1 MKQSNIIHLVLAL
14 SIVILFVLHFT
25 QRSSETTEFAP
36 QSADSS
42 GVVARLPI
50 AYVNVDSLLLHYN
63 YSIDLNEV
71 LLRKRENAQ
80 ATLNQKMRQL
90 ETDMA
95 EFQRKHENNAFLS
108 EQSFKNQQQ
117 GLIKK
122 QQDLQKLEE
131 SLAQELM
138 QEQQS
143 MNNLL
148 RDSIYRFLETYNQKK
163 NYHLILS
170 NTLNDNVL
178 LAHPMYDITSDII
191 ELLNAQYVPIEK

>member
-14 SIVILFVLHFT
+14 GIVILFVLHFT
-25 QRSSETTEFAP
+25 QRPSVSTDFAP
-36 QSADSS
+36 QTADSS

-108 EQSFKNQQQ
+108 EQSFKSQQQ

-191 ELLNAQYVPIEK
+191 ELLNAQYKPIEK

>member
-14 SIVILFVLHFT
+14 GIVILFVLHFT
-25 QRSSETTEFAP
+25 QRPSESTDFAP
-36 QSADSS
+36 QTADSS

-90 ETDMA
+90 ETDMS

-117 GLIKK
+117 SLIKK

-170 NTLNDNVL
+170 NTLNDNIL

>member
-14 SIVILFVLHFT
+14 GIVILFVLHFT
-25 QRSSETTEFAP
+25 QRPSVSTDFAP
-36 QSADSS
+36 QTADSS

-191 ELLNAQYVPIEK
+191 ELLNAQYKPIEK

>member
-14 SIVILFVLHFT
+14 GIVILFVLHFT
-25 QRSSETTEFAP
+25 QRPSESTDFAP
-36 QSADSS
+36 QTADSS

-63 YSIDLNEV
+63 YSIDLNEI

-108 EQSFKNQQQ
+108 EQSFKSQQQ

-191 ELLNAQYVPIEK
+191 ELLNAQYKPIEK

>member
-14 SIVILFVLHFT
+14 GIVILFVLHFT
-25 QRSSETTEFAP
+25 QRPSESTDFAP
-36 QSADSS
+36 QTADSS

-95 EFQRKHENNAFLS
+95 EFQRKDENNAFLS
-108 EQSFKNQQQ
+108 EQSFKRQQQ

-170 NTLNDNVL
+170 KIGR
-178 LAHPMYDITSDII
+178 AH
-191 ELLNAQYVPIEK
+191 V

>member
-1 MKQSNIIHLVLAL
+1 M
-14 SIVILFVLHFT
+14 
-25 QRSSETTEFAP
+25 
-36 QSADSS
+36 
-42 GVVARLPI
+42 
-50 AYVNVDSLLLHYN
+50 
-63 YSIDLNEV
+63 
-71 LLRKRENAQ
+71 RKRENAQ

-108 EQSFKNQQQ
+108 EQSFKSQQQ

-191 ELLNAQYVPIEK
+191 ELLNAQYKPIEK

>member
-14 SIVILFVLHFT
+14 GIVILFVLHFT
-25 QRSSETTEFAP
+25 QRPSESTDFAP
-36 QSADSS
+36 QTADSS

-63 YSIDLNEV
+63 YSIDLNEI

-191 ELLNAQYVPIEK
+191 ELLNAQYKPIEK

>member
-14 SIVILFVLHFT
+14 GIVILFVLHFT
-25 QRSSETTEFAP
+25 QRPSESTDFAP
-36 QSADSS
+36 QTADSS

-108 EQSFKNQQQ
+108 EQSFKSQQQ

-191 ELLNAQYVPIEK
+191 ELLNAQYKPIEK

>member
-14 SIVILFVLHFT
+14 GIVILFVLHFT
-25 QRSSETTEFAP
+25 QRPSVSTDFAP
-36 QSADSS
+36 QTADSS

-108 EQSFKNQQQ
+108 EQSFKSQQQ

>member
-14 SIVILFVLHFT
+14 GIVILFVLHFT
-25 QRSSETTEFAP
+25 QRPSESTDFAP
-36 QSADSS
+36 QTADSS

-191 ELLNAQYVPIEK
+191 ELLNAQYKPIEK

>member
-14 SIVILFVLHFT
+14 GIVILFVLHFT
-25 QRSSETTEFAP
+25 QRPSESTDFAP
-36 QSADSS
+36 QTADSS

>member
-14 SIVILFVLHFT
+14 GIVILFVLHFT
-25 QRSSETTEFAP
+25 QRPSESTDFAP
-36 QSADSS
+36 QTADSS

-108 EQSFKNQQQ
+108 EQSFKSQQQ